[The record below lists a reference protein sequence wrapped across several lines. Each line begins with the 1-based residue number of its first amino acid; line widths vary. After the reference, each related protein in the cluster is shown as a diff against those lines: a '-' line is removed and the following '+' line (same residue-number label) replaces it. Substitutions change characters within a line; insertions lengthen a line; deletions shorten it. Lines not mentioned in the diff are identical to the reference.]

1 MNRVALLML
10 CALFGGCYLS
20 HRRPEDAGG
29 DAPTRCGAASCAL
42 VAPRETR
49 FEVMPLE
56 PRLTGRFEAVAL
68 GIDPGAEDGLAVQI
82 DTCGVGCPRTIL
94 ITGIG
99 ADLADPA
106 VLSGPVEVSLRDRA
120 LVMRADPCPGCD
132 DGGVAAQLVLA
143 VVAGELSEGFDLPL
157 RDVTVAPGDQPCESR
172 GPASDA
178 SGRYR
183 LSFGLL
189 GRTVVLDEGETRGL
203 GGDYAARLVRSSFTC
218 VTPDLPT
225 PRPLEASTWVVY
237 AVGPR

>member
-1 MNRVALLML
+1 MNRVALLL
-10 CALFGGCYLS
+10 SVLVGGCYLS
-20 HRRPEDAGG
+20 HRPTEDTGP

-42 VAPRETR
+42 VAPREVRIQVT
-49 FEVMPLE
+49 PLE
-56 PRLTGRFEAVAL
+56 PRLVGRFEAVAL

-94 ITGIG
+94 ITGVG

-120 LVMRADPCPGCD
+120 LIMRADPCPGCD

-143 VVAGELSEGFDLPL
+143 VVSGELSDGFDLPL
-157 RDVTVAPGDQPCESR
+157 RDVTVTPGDQPCESR
-172 GPASDA
+172 GPSSDA

-183 LSFGLL
+183 LSFGFL
-189 GRTVVLDEGETRGL
+189 GRSVVFDEGETRGL
-203 GGDYAARLVRSSFTC
+203 GGDYAARLVQSSFTC
-218 VTPDLPT
+218 VSPDLPT